1 MKQADY
7 NFAMHKPSFHKPSF
21 EFLDKMS
28 NIDLNDNDVYV
39 VFEDGIPFV
48 EGWIAISVEITECI
62 DEDDEDGF
70 TFDSFEVNELKL
82 ATVGES
88 EEVAIAEGDTIKLT
102 DKQVAMI
109 NNFLYDFYR
118 EKFIDGARQ
127 FAEDARIERYI
138 EMHEEY

>member
-1 MKQADY
+1 MKQTDHS
-7 NFAMHKPSFHKPSF
+7 FAMHKPSF

-39 VFEDGIPFV
+39 VFEDDIPFV
-48 EGWIAISVEITECI
+48 CGWIAISVEITECT

-82 ATVGES
+82 ATVCES
-88 EEVAIAEGDTIKLT
+88 EEVAIAEGDAIKLT

-118 EKFIDGARQ
+118 EKFLEGAKQ
-127 FAEDARIERYI
+127 YAEDARIERYI
-138 EMHEEY
+138 EKHQDY

>member
-1 MKQADY
+1 MKQVDS
-7 NFAMHKPSFHKPSF
+7 NFAMHKPSF

-48 EGWIAISVEITECI
+48 KGWLAVTVEITECI

-70 TFDSFEVNELKL
+70 TFDSFEVNKFKL
-82 ATVGES
+82 ATVCES
-88 EEVAIAEGDTIKLT
+88 EDVAISEGAVIRLT
-102 DKQVAMI
+102 DKQVELI

-118 EKFIDGARQ
+118 DKFVDGARQ
-127 FAEDARIERYI
+127 FAEDAEIERYI
-138 EMHEEY
+138 EMHEDY

>member
-1 MKQADY
+1 MKQTDHS
-7 NFAMHKPSFHKPSF
+7 FAMHKPSF

-28 NIDLNDNDVYV
+28 NIDLNDNEVYV
-39 VFEDGIPFV
+39 VFEDDIPFIK
-48 EGWIAISVEITECI
+48 GWIAISVEITECT

-88 EEVAIAEGDTIKLT
+88 EEVAIAEGDLIKLT

-109 NNFLYDFYR
+109 NSFLYDFYR
-118 EKFIDGARQ
+118 EKFVEDARQ
-127 FAEDARIERYI
+127 YAEDARIERYI
-138 EMHEEY
+138 EMYEDY

>member
-1 MKQADY
+1 MKQTDHS
-7 NFAMHKPSFHKPSF
+7 FAMHKPSF

-28 NIDLNDNDVYV
+28 NIDLNDNEVYV
-39 VFEDGIPFV
+39 VFEDDIPFIK
-48 EGWIAISVEITECI
+48 GWIAISVEITECT

-88 EEVAIAEGDTIKLT
+88 EEVAIAEGDLIKLT

-109 NNFLYDFYR
+109 NSFLYDFYR
-118 EKFIDGARQ
+118 EKFVEDARQ
-127 FAEDARIERYI
+127 YAEDARIERYI
-138 EMHEEY
+138 EMHEDY

>member
-7 NFAMHKPSFHKPSF
+7 NFAMHKPSF
-21 EFLDKMS
+21 EYLDKMS

-39 VFEDGIPFV
+39 VFEDDIPFV
-48 EGWIAISVEITECI
+48 KGWDAVTVEITECI

-82 ATVGES
+82 ATIHES
-88 EEVAIAEGDTIKLT
+88 EEVAIAEGDAIKLT

-109 NNFLYDFYR
+109 NSFLYDFYR
-118 EKFIDGARQ
+118 EKFLKGVKQ
-127 FAEDARIERYI
+127 YAEDARIERYI
-138 EMHEEY
+138 QEHEDY

>member
-1 MKQADY
+1 MKQTDY
-7 NFAMHKPSFHKPSF
+7 SFAMHKPSF

-28 NIDLNDNDVYV
+28 NIDLNDNEVYV
-39 VFEDGIPFV
+39 VFEDDIPFIK
-48 EGWIAISVEITECI
+48 GWIAISVEITECT

-88 EEVAIAEGDTIKLT
+88 EEVAIAEGDLIKLT

-109 NNFLYDFYR
+109 NSFLYDFYR
-118 EKFIDGARQ
+118 EKFVEDARQ
-127 FAEDARIERYI
+127 YAEDARIERYI
-138 EMHEEY
+138 EMHEDY